1 MKKIIFGI
9 SLFVALG
16 IGSSFTSPESI
27 NLISNQVSIENYDCK
42 YGQCYATAKSTG
54 NRCKHCVSN
63 EGDSYCWQHD

>member
-1 MKKIIFGI
+1 MKKFLIG
-9 SLFVALG
+9 SGLALG
-16 IGSSFTSPESI
+16 LLLTSFT
-27 NLISNQVSIENYDCK
+27 VSTSTPAPTGKDSVGCY